1 MKAAPFLDFF
11 IRHKT
16 AANLLM
22 ILMIVIGFVSLDRL
36 NRQFFPSFD
45 VHDRQSLRQSKYH

>member
-36 NRQFFPSFD
+36 NRQFFPQF
-45 VHDRQSLRQSKYH
+45 